1 MPTPSYVW
9 LKDDKA
15 GDIKGSVQIHGREGS
30 CEVMEFHH
38 DLHIPTDPH
47 TGKLTGVRMHSPVVI
62 IKAYDSAS
70 PYLYKACCEGQTL
83 KEVIIKWYAIDDT
96 GTEKEYFIHKLEG
109 VKVAA
114 MKAQMPNTKD
124 PTKERY
130 VHLEEVSLVY
140 GKITWTFVDG
150 NVEYVDEWTAQK

>member
-9 LKDDKA
+9 FKDDQ
-15 GDIKGSVQIHGREGS
+15 GGEIKGGVQISGREGS
-30 CEVMEFHH
+30 SEVMEFHH

-47 TGKLTGVRMHSPVVI
+47 TGRLAGVRMHNPI
-62 IKAYDSAS
+62 IIQKSFDAAS

-96 GTEKEYFIHKLEG
+96 GAEKEYFIHKLEE

-114 MKAQMPNTKD
+114 MKGYMPNTKD
-124 PTKERY
+124 PDKERY

-140 GKITWTFVDG
+140 AKITWTYVDG
-150 NVEYVDEWTAQK
+150 SLEYMDSWISKT

>member
-9 LKDDKA
+9 FKDDQG
-15 GDIKGSVQIHGREGS
+15 GDIKGSVQVGGREGS
-30 CEVMEFHH
+30 CEVMEFLH

-47 TGKLTGVRMHSPVVI
+47 TGKLTGVRMHSPVKL

-83 KEVIIKWYAIDDT
+83 KEVTVKWYAIDDT
-96 GTEKEYFIHKLEG
+96 GAEKEYFIHKLEE
-109 VKVAA
+109 VKVAS
-114 MKAQMPNTKD
+114 MKAHMPNTKD
-124 PTKERY
+124 PNKEKY

-140 GKITWTFVDG
+140 GKITWTY
-150 NVEYVDEWTAQK
+150 VEGTLEYTDSWTAAH